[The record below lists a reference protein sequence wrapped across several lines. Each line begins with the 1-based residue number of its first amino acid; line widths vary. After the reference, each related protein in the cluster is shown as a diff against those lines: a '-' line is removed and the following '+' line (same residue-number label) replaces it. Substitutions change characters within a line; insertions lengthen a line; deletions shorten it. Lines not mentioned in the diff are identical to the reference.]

1 MSAVGYWWEGD
12 TLANAIGQIGYG
24 LTVGRAG
31 LGYWGDGVGSARRQV
46 YDGDTVTVRADGNFG
61 LRLLGVDAPEMSVP
75 LPGAGF
81 TRLSDEAW
89 ETFFRDPFSE
99 EYPAFDPPLDDGLM
113 EHLRSRIGAGT
124 AENHY
129 RHAQAAED
137 AFEAEIIQ
145 DQATLGKDDEDFRFF
160 LTFSYEVMDGYGRFL
175 CYLNR
180 EQRDKNRP
188 EPRPKSYNERLLASG
203 AVSPYFIWPNVD
215 PFRAEYSVAA
225 AVIESGEAAGVADK
239 GALGTARKS
248 VREARERGAGIFEA
262 EDPLRLLA
270 FELRFLAGRRPPSR
284 WVIDLSR
291 EDDTLI
297 PPQKYYTVPNPEDR
311 LFVSEE
317 YVPLFVEAGWRRGA

>member
-1 MSAVGYWWEGD
+1 M
-12 TLANAIGQIGYG
+12 ANAIGRIGYG
-24 LTVGRAG
+24 LTVGWAG
-31 LGYWGDGVGSARRQV
+31 LGARGDGVGSVRQQV

-61 LRLLGVDAPEMSVP
+61 LRLLGVDAPERSVP
-75 LPGAGF
+75 LPGEGF

-89 ETFFRDPFSE
+89 ESFLRDPFSG
-99 EYPAFDPPLDDGLM
+99 EYPDFDPPLEEGLM
-113 EHLRSRIGAGT
+113 EHLRSRTGEGA

-129 RHAQAAED
+129 RHAEAAED
-137 AFEAEIIQ
+137 AFEAEILA
-145 DQATLGKDDEDFRFF
+145 DQAALGEDDEGFRFF
-160 LTFSYEVMDGYGRFL
+160 LAFGYEVMDGYGRFL
-175 CYLNR
+175 CHLNR
-180 EQRDKNRP
+180 RQPDKNRP

-215 PFRAEYSVAA
+215 PFRAEYSIAA
-225 AVIESGEAAGVADK
+225 AVIEPGEAAGVAGK
-239 GALGTARKS
+239 GALGAARRS
-248 VREARERGAGIFEA
+248 VQEARERGAGIFEA

-291 EDDTLI
+291 EDDALI

-311 LFVSEE
+311 LFIPEE